1 MPRRRGPLLRAALP
15 LLLLTGLAGLT
26 ACGTSGASPVAD
38 TGSASSDGS
47 GLNGTEV
54 GDVIKRPALA
64 LTDTSGKPFA
74 LQQRPKGE
82 LTVLYFGYTRCPDLC
97 PTTMADLAA
106 ARRIMPAA
114 DRDKMEVVFVTED
127 PATDSAPVMRKWLDA
142 FDRSFIGLTGG
153 DPATEAALTELK
165 SPTTKILP
173 TAPEGVT
180 PPTSGTTV
188 VHTNTVYAFKDDRVV
203 AYTDRT
209 SPQDYSADFQA
220 LLGG

>member
-1 MPRRRGPLLRAALP
+1 MV
-15 LLLLTGLAGLT
+15 GLS
-26 ACGTSGASPVAD
+26 ACGTSGATPVAD
-38 TGSASSDGS
+38 TGSAGS

-54 GDVIKRPALA
+54 GDVIKRPALS
-64 LTDTSGKPFA
+64 LTDTSGGTYA

-82 LTVLYFGYTRCPDLC
+82 LSVLYFGYTRCPDLC

-106 ARRIMPAA
+106 ARRILPAA
-114 DRDKMEVVFVTED
+114 DRARLEVVFVTED
-127 PATDSAPVMRKWLDA
+127 PATDTAPVIRRWLDA
-142 FDRSFIGLTGG
+142 FDRSFIGLVGG
-153 DPATEAALTELK
+153 DPKTEAVLTDLK

-173 TAPEGVT
+173 SPPEGVT
-180 PPTSGTTV
+180 PPSSGATV

-220 LLGG
+220 LLAG